1 MTKLAREFW
10 YDWHKGSKKQGSS
23 YKIDSTD
30 LEQVDSFK
38 YVGSVVN
45 KGRKI
50 EEEIKQKQQK
60 GIKNFMQIKRW
71 FLANN
76 KQDVLQCASIKV

>member
-50 EEEIKQKQQK
+50 EEEIKQK
-60 GIKNFMQIKRW
+60 
-71 FLANN
+71 
-76 KQDVLQCASIKV
+76 